1 MSSIQTIPS
10 NAELMFS
17 WVRSSI
23 YQWDQDMYDGSIRRF
38 ESIRFTDGAFV
49 LPILPDGRILLTK
62 QEQPW
67 RKQFISLPGG
77 SFDLPTEDPMWCAH
91 RELREET
98 GYDSAIFDNWMIYHG
113 TNNVHTNV
121 YYYIARDCFQVW
133 EIIPDGWE
141 KIELFTVSFDEFLEL
156 SSNPQFHHHWNLLPT
171 LYEAR
176 LHPEKKEALKKILYG
191 L

>member
-1 MSSIQTIPS
+1 MSSIQVIPK

-17 WVRSSI
+17 WIRSKI
-23 YQWDQDMYDGSIRRF
+23 YQWDQDMYDGSVRRF

-49 LPILPDGRILLTK
+49 LPILPDGTILLTR

-67 RKQFISLPGG
+67 RKEFISLPGG
-77 SFDLPTEDPMWCAH
+77 SFDLPTENPMDCAH
-91 RELREET
+91 RELIEET
-98 GYDSAIFDNWMIYHG
+98 WYTANTLDLWITYHG

-121 YYYIARDCFQVW
+121 YYYIARDCFYIW
-133 EIIPDGWE
+133 DITPDGWE

-156 SSNPQFHHHWNLLPT
+156 SSNIQFHHHWNLLPM

-176 LHPEKKEALKKILYG
+176 LYPEKKEALKKIFYPK
-191 L
+191 